1 LLTFWT
7 TRRVWRLLRK
17 MKLLPKALLKC
28 LPFDHLK
35 VKALKIKTFHTSYV
49 KKKVQNEPVFFVS
62 AFFLVSPWIRFSNRV
77 VKRELVCD
85 SNVGKSV
92 CSEIS
97 DVAPIVDEVVV
108 VIVVAVVEGLVVV
121 VLGSTGIT

>member
-1 LLTFWT
+1 MNYLKNYFWKLNILP
-7 TRRVWRLLRK
+7 VEIVSPNVIK
-17 MKLLPKALLKC
+17 FIIPHHMPAPKLLKTASLLI
-28 LPFDHLK
+28 
-35 VKALKIKTFHTSYV
+35 KIVWNTI
-49 KKKVQNEPVFFVS
+49 NNR
-62 AFFLVSPWIRFSNRV
+62 VSPWIRFSNWV